1 MLHYRILSYG
11 SDYDWGL
18 LVGLISL
25 RDENEIDRQFEK
37 RLNSLEK
44 EEPFADDMSARL
56 MAEIDNSRR
65 TGEYA
70 VITPKG
76 KGCITCLASSVKF
89 GLMVLDS
96 EKDGQPVITK
106 AGAVNGRVLEWLS
119 ERGDHTLV
127 LTDNECGSLREVL
140 SLVGNGMADLEYQGQ
155 VYSAYSIRECM
166 EVLAPLMENGA

>member
-25 RDENEIDRQFEK
+25 RDAAEIDRQFEK

-56 MAEIDNSRR
+56 MAELDNSRR

-76 KGCITCLASSVKF
+76 KGCITCLSTSIKF

-96 EKDGQPVITK
+96 HKDGQPVITRT
-106 AGAVNGRVLEWLS
+106 GAVNGRVLEWLS
-119 ERGDHTLV
+119 EKGDFTLV
-127 LTDNECGSLREVL
+127 LTDNECGALREVL
-140 SLVGNGMADLEYQGQ
+140 ALVGNGMADLEYHGQ
-155 VYSAYSIRECM
+155 IYSAYDIKACM
-166 EVLAPLMENGA
+166 EAVAQLSDS